1 MPPAARIVAI
11 AVFFSMA
18 LAPTAIAEPSFS
30 GGQLR
35 LPTYGPADRNV
46 QACTYNE
53 RRIFV
58 AGQFG
63 RSHAGSGWPWRRGN
77 RLATIS
83 LSHSPKTE
91 RDVAVASWRK
101 QRIPRGEIVFS
112 TQFDSAGRLYYVT
125 GKANL
130 RGKSRRLHVL
140 RSTPGGKP
148 DRSFG
153 RKGVI
158 KLTGVSR
165 AVRSHRNL
173 KVRVVATGRRPVIV
187 LSNGATTEIHRVN
200 RRGVDRNWRPY
211 RVNLNVAS
219 TVSVNSGGSVFAGAI
234 ATVAGRPQPGIGLIR
249 LLPNGLPDSTFGSA
263 GTWKA
268 PRIDDAAT
276 AFANV
281 PAIRTP
287 GLSRATVPTAD
298 GGVWVDVVEN
308 VNANQ
313 TQHTIHRIVK
323 VDATGNTAAVSQQ
336 KGTFTARGDV
346 GLPIASPSHF
356 ESSKQGAVLAMASGW
371 FSGTSATTVGFG
383 ASTIAGS
390 RLEFEE
396 SGFAATAFGGSK
408 TSAELL
414 ACGNPRNKKTGEKR
428 QREIALRTIAIR

>member
-1 MPPAARIVAI
+1 MPPAARTLAI

-18 LAPTAIAEPSFS
+18 LAPSAIAEPSFS

-63 RSHAGSGWPWRRGN
+63 RSHDGSGWPWRRGN

-83 LSHSPKTE
+83 LTHSPKTE
-91 RDVAVASWRK
+91 RNVAVASWHK
-101 QRIPRGEIVFS
+101 QRIPRGEIVFA

-153 RKGVI
+153 RKGVV

-165 AVRSHRNL
+165 AVRNHRDL
-173 KVRVVATGRRPVIV
+173 KVRVVASGRRPVIV
-187 LSNGATTEIHRVN
+187 LSNGATTELHRVN
-200 RRGVDRNWRPY
+200 RRGIDRNWRPY
-211 RVNLNVAS
+211 RVNLNIAD
-219 TVSVNSGGSVFAGAI
+219 TVSVNSGGSVFAGAKAI
-234 ATVAGRPQPGIGLIR
+234 VAGKIQPGIGLTR
-249 LLPNGLPDSTFGSA
+249 LQPNGLPDKTFGIA
-263 GTWKA
+263 GTWDA
-268 PRIDDAAT
+268 PRIDDGAA
-276 AFANV
+276 AFPNV
-281 PAIRTP
+281 PTIRTP
-287 GLSRATVPTAD
+287 GISRATVPTAN
-298 GGVWVDVVEN
+298 GGAWVDVVEN
-308 VNANQ
+308 VNANPF
-313 TQHTIHRIVK
+313 QHAIHRIVK
-323 VDATGNTAAVSQQ
+323 VNATGNTVAVSQQ
-336 KGTFTARGDV
+336 KGIFSVGGDLGV
-346 GLPIASPSHF
+346 PDASPSHF
-356 ESSKQGAVLAMASGW
+356 EPSKQGAVLAMASGL
-371 FSGTSATTVGFG
+371 FSGTSASTVGFG

-390 RLEFEE
+390 KLEFEE
-396 SGFAATAFGGSK
+396 SGFAATAFGGNK

-414 ACGNPRNKKTGEKR
+414 ACGNPRNKKSSETR